1 MGIFA
6 VTTTIPTTNG
16 QFVWFPFECK
26 AESVPDFWSL
36 IRDEGAV
43 LGIRYRT
50 ERRTRRLIEPEDR
63 IITLDGVAAVGLYKR
78 VANIKKATEE

>member
-36 IRDEGAV
+36 IRGDGAV
-43 LGIRYRT
+43 LGVRYRT
-50 ERRTRRLIEPEDR
+50 ERRTRRLIDPEDR
-63 IITLDGVAAVGLYKR
+63 IITLDGVAAIGPYNR
-78 VANIKKATEE
+78 IADAEKATDE